1 MDTEQDIGRMKEL
14 AGLTEDHLGRNIQDY
29 DRITTDLIDFINQ
42 MSNCLSEDKLFY
54 AEKAYNDSR
63 NEKHEEISKAKAKL
77 AKNIIGVIK
86 RNRDSDIGRY

>member
-1 MDTEQDIGRMKEL
+1 M
-14 AGLTEDHLGRNIQDY
+14 
-29 DRITTDLIDFINQ
+29 IDFINQ

-77 AKNIIGVIK
+77 AKSVIDIIKG
-86 RNRDSDIGRY
+86 NRSFSVMGK